1 MIVEFAGLPGSGK
14 TTICRCLTAP
24 HLTKTTIPVYQI
36 RMRSAEAKIAWHLLM
51 FCFSVRPLTL
61 SLFLRGVNL
70 WALLRCYRPWHQ
82 PVVLDQGL
90 VHKTWSVMI
99 DARSYSEA
107 RLRRLTASL
116 APFGPICLVWIDIPL
131 NVAVERIAQRKLGR
145 SRFDR
150 LPIEEIQDRLSS
162 NSGILEK
169 LVALYQ
175 EITIIKV
182 FRLNGERSPEE
193 NAQKIDALLR
203 NDQTE

>member
-1 MIVEFAGLPGSGK
+1 
-14 TTICRCLTAP
+14 
-24 HLTKTTIPVYQI
+24 
-36 RMRSAEAKIAWHLLM
+36 
-51 FCFSVRPLTL
+51 
-61 SLFLRGVNL
+61 
-70 WALLRCYRPWHQ
+70 
-82 PVVLDQGL
+82 
-90 VHKTWSVMI
+90 
-99 DARSYSEA
+99 
-107 RLRRLTASL
+107 
-116 APFGPICLVWIDIPL
+116 VWIDIPL